1 MPDITI
7 TQKQW
12 KLFCERGEEAQ
23 RLKETLEIKEH
34 TISTLMGDI
43 EFLKQDLQEQN
54 IIISKLQKEVKK

>member
-12 KLFCERGEEAQ
+12 KLFCERGEEVQ